1 MIIVVVIVIVVT
13 MSQPLQ
19 HSHRYHHHHH
29 HRGGGLSYGIK
40 RSSVGFIKYCT
51 TVTFILVSP
60 FRRNHPHP
68 HHRKP
73 HDPRI
78 LCTGTIIISSWW
90 PIVPTVFGINI
101 PQSNLTFVGPYGPL
115 YRHSC
120 PVGPMK
126 SNCMSSSTTT
136 STTTIMMIIIR
147 IRLHHHFTFSKR
159 TRYE

>member
-60 FRRNHPHP
+60 FRLNHHPHP
-68 HHRKP
+68 HRKP

-78 LCTGTIIISSWW
+78 LRTGIIIISWWW
-90 PIVPTVFGINI
+90 PIVPTVYGINI
-101 PQSNLTFVGPYGPL
+101 PQSKHTFVGPNVPL

-126 SNCMSSSTTT
+126 SSCMSSSTTT
-136 STTTIMMIIIR
+136 STTTMMIIIIRRR
-147 IRLHHHFTFSKR
+147 IRLHPRIKR
-159 TRYE
+159 QP